1 MTTETKNEDIFI
13 TEMQHFSKLTEEER
27 TTLVNLKPLLVDT
40 AEDLAEA
47 FYANLLAYQGTAKHF
62 AEHPERI
69 IGLKGHLKKWYVGL
83 SKGNYDE
90 QYAQD
95 RYRIGYRHV
104 EVNLELRYM
113 VAAMSFCR
121 SFVTPIIREKLS
133 NTPEAAAAI
142 LALNKVMDLDLN
154 LMLKTYVEKNQE
166 IIANAEQ
173 ESLNRFLEVTGMSKE
188 LYHSLL
194 RAAAS
199 E

>member
-1 MTTETKNEDIFI
+1 MTNETRNADNFI
-13 TEMQHFSKLTEEER
+13 TEMQHFSKLSEDER
-27 TTLVNLKPLLVDT
+27 ADLINLKSLLVETADT
-40 AEDLAEA
+40 LAEA
-47 FYANLLAYQGTAKHF
+47 FYANLLAYEGTAKHF

-69 IGLKGHLKKWYVGL
+69 VGLKGRLKKWYVSL
-83 SKGNYDE
+83 SKGSYDE

-121 SFVTPIIREKLS
+121 SFVTPIIHEKLGTTS
-133 NTPEAAAAI
+133 QADTAI

-166 IIANAEQ
+166 IITNAEQ
-173 ESLNRFLEVTGMSKE
+173 ESLSRFLDVTGMSKE

-199 E
+199 D